1 MGVDFDIQS
10 FPYIYPMKK
19 VVVFGAGKSAT
30 VLIDF
35 FKEVT
40 IAKEFAVVV
49 ADYDLAVVQEKVGSH
64 YWVQAIQIDIK
75 DDTARRELVASADVV
90 VSLMPPAL
98 HYLIAQDCIAYKKH
112 FLTAS
117 YVDDAIQQHA
127 DEIKNSGVLF
137 LFEMGLDPGIDHMSA
152 MKLIHSIQQ
161 AGGEIT
167 SFVSHCGGLV
177 SPESDDNPWHYKI
190 SWNPRNVVLAGKAG
204 AIYREYNQTV
214 QLAYES
220 LFNNKKLVATPR
232 DGNWA
237 YYPNRNS
244 LSYIPL
250 YGLESAETF
259 VRTTLRHPDFLSG
272 WKEVVYL
279 KLTDEQ
285 KLYETDGMTLAKF
298 FQDHFLQHQL
308 TEWLKNVVQKLNTI
322 KNHIEE
328 LIQLPGEGDAM
339 VRAFSFN
346 DEDNEAYEYV
356 TKSEAIDNCM
366 KRIHSINT
374 GLEQLFYLGMD
385 DEHTYINK
393 GLGSAADVLQF
404 IMETKWK
411 LYPADKDMIIMK
423 HEIEYLLDGKKHQ
436 VDSTLVVKG
445 EDSLRTAMAK
455 TVSLPLGIAT
465 VLLLENKITLTGLHI
480 PILPALYEPV
490 LEQLAKYDVQFEER
504 FSVI

>member
-1 MGVDFDIQS
+1 
-10 FPYIYPMKK
+10 MKK

-40 IAKEFAVVV
+40 IAKEFSVIV

-64 YWVQAIQIDIK
+64 YWVQAVQIDIK
-75 DDTARRELVASADVV
+75 KDDARKALVQSADVV

-98 HYLIAQDCIAYKKH
+98 HHLIAMDCIEYKKH

-117 YVDDAIQQHA
+117 YVDETIQKHA
-127 DEIKNSGVLF
+127 EEIKNNDILF

-161 AGGEIT
+161 EGGVIS
-167 SFVSHCGGLV
+167 SFTSHCGGLV

-204 AIYREYNQTV
+204 AIYREENAIV
-214 QLAYES
+214 QKGYET
-220 LFNNKKLVATPR
+220 LFNNRKLVGTPK
-232 DGNWA
+232 DGDWA

-259 VRTTLRHPDFLSG
+259 VRTTLRHPDFMTG
-272 WKEVVYL
+272 WQEVVQL
-279 KLTDEQ
+279 KLTDEETAYQ
-285 KLYETDGMTLAKF
+285 TDGMSLAKF
-298 FQDHFLQHQL
+298 FQDHFLRHKLTGWLQH
-308 TEWLKNVVQKLNTI
+308 VVQKLNTI

-328 LIQLPGEGDAM
+328 LIQMPGEGDAM

-346 DEDNEAYEYV
+346 DANNETYEYV
-356 TKSEAIDNCM
+356 TKSEAIDNCL
-366 KRIHSINT
+366 KRIHTINK
-374 GLEQLFYLGMD
+374 GLEQLFFLGMD
-385 DEHTYINK
+385 DELTMINK
-393 GLGSAADVLQF
+393 GLCSAADVLQF
-404 IMETKWK
+404 IIENKWK
-411 LYPADKDMIIMK
+411 LFYADKDMIIMK
-423 HEIEYLLDGKKHQ
+423 HEIEYLKQGKKHS
-436 VDSTLVVKG
+436 VESTLVVKG
-445 EDSLRTAMAK
+445 EDSMRTAMAK

-465 VLLLENKITLTGLHI
+465 VLILENKIQLKGLHI
-480 PILPALYEPV
+480 PILPEIYEPV
-490 LEQLAKYDVQFEER
+490 LAELADYDVRFEEKY
-504 FSVI
+504 VMI

>member
-1 MGVDFDIQS
+1 
-10 FPYIYPMKK
+10 MKK

-30 VLIDF
+30 VLIDY

-40 IAKEFAVVV
+40 IVKEFAVIV
-49 ADYDLAVVQEKVGSH
+49 ADYDLAVVQEKVGAH
-64 YWVQAIQIDIK
+64 YWVQAVQIDIK
-75 DDTARRELVASADVV
+75 NDEARRELVQSADVV

-98 HYLIAQDCIAYKKH
+98 HYLIALDCITFKKH

-117 YVDDAIQQHA
+117 YIDDTIQKHA
-127 DEIKNSGVLF
+127 DEIKNNDVLF

-152 MKLIHSIQQ
+152 MKLIHSIQSE
-161 AGGEIT
+161 GGKIT
-167 SFVSHCGGLV
+167 SFTSHCGGLV

-204 AIYREYNQTV
+204 AIYRENNIIV
-214 QLAYES
+214 QQDYS
-220 LFNNKKLVATPR
+220 NLFNNKKLVTTPE

-250 YGLESAETF
+250 YGLESAESF
-259 VRTTLRHPDFLSG
+259 VRTTLRHPDFMTG
-272 WKEVVYL
+272 WQEVVQL
-279 KLTDEQ
+279 KLTDEERAYQ
-285 KLYETDGMTLAKF
+285 TDGMSLSKF
-298 FQDHFLQHQL
+298 FQTHFIQHQL
-308 TEWLKNVVQKLNTI
+308 SGWLQQVVQKLNTI

-346 DEDNEAYEYV
+346 DANNEEYEYV

-366 KRIHSINT
+366 KRIHSINK

-385 DEHTYINK
+385 DENTFINK
-393 GLGSAADVLQF
+393 GICSAADVLQF
-404 IMETKWK
+404 IIENKWK

-423 HEIEYLLDGKKHQ
+423 HEIEYLLQDKKHL
-436 VDSTLVVKG
+436 VESTLVVKG

-465 VLLLENKITLTGLHI
+465 VLILENKIQLKGLHI
-480 PILPALYEPV
+480 PILSEIYEPV
-490 LEQLAKYDVQFEER
+490 LEQLAEYNVKFTEVDR
-504 FSVI
+504 VI